1 MKKTLMIILALL
13 LALTP
18 LALAED
24 EAPAGYDFPELT
36 QSDLPVVMTLPGE
49 WYADL
54 QGLAIKLTL
63 SGDGA
68 YALEVPGSDVNKTGV
83 WEIKDGMLYLGGNE
97 APLLPLDDAIIWN
110 ATNLVFRRDAILTY
124 TPAEV
129 YPEAQTESFNGWWRA
144 QFTRVGSARDKS
156 KRPAVRSVQAGGSVI
171 LSSFIGDD
179 TALYIENGKAALA
192 GQLFGRQVAEFT
204 LTDGALTAKVE
215 GGKVTLQLQTDGLL
229 RLTYEG
235 GEAKV
240 IYLLP
245 APDPYAETEI
255 VAE

>member
-24 EAPAGYDFPELT
+24 EAPEGFDFPELT
-36 QSDLPVVMTLPGE
+36 LSDLPVAMTLPGE

-68 YALEVPGSDVNKTGV
+68 YALEVPGSAAQTGA
-83 WEIKDGMLYLGGNE
+83 WEINEEDGMLYLGGNE

-110 ATNLVFRRDAILTY
+110 AANLVFRRDAILTY

-129 YPEAQTESFNGWWRA
+129 YTEVQAESFNGWWRA
-144 QFTRVGSARDKS
+144 HFTQVGGARDTS

-171 LSSFIGDD
+171 LSSFIDDD

-192 GQLFGRQVAEFT
+192 GQLFGRQFAEFSLKNGV
-204 LTDGALTAKVE
+204 LTAEVDGA
-215 GGKVTLQLQTDGLL
+215 KVTLALQTDGFL
-229 RLTYEG
+229 RLTYASKD
-235 GEAKV
+235 EAKV

-245 APDPYAETEI
+245 APDPYAE
-255 VAE
+255 AE

>member
-68 YALEVPGSDVNKTGV
+68 YALEVPGSAAQTGA
-83 WEIKDGMLYLGGNE
+83 WEINEEDGMLYLGGNE

-110 ATNLVFRRDAILTY
+110 AANLVFRRDAILTY

-129 YPEAQTESFNGWWRA
+129 YTEAQAETFNGWWHA
-144 QFTRVGSARDKS
+144 HFTQVGGARDTS

-171 LSSFIGDD
+171 LSSFIDDD

-192 GQLFGRQVAEFT
+192 GQLFGRQLAEFS
-204 LTDGALTAKVE
+204 LKNGVLTAEVDDA
-215 GGKVTLQLQTDGLL
+215 KVTLAL
-229 RLTYEG
+229 
-235 GEAKV
+235 
-240 IYLLP
+240 
-245 APDPYAETEI
+245 
-255 VAE
+255 

>member
-1 MKKTLMIILALL
+1 MKKTLLIIMALL

-24 EAPAGYDFPELT
+24 EAPEGYDFPELPL
-36 QSDLPVVMTLPGE
+36 SDLPVVMTLPGE

-68 YALEVPGSDVNKTGV
+68 YTLEVPGSAAQTGA
-83 WEIKDGMLYLGGNE
+83 WEINEEDGMLYLGGNE
-97 APLLPLDDAIIWN
+97 APLLPLTDAIVWN
-110 ATNLVFRRDAILTY
+110 AANLVFRRDAILTY

-129 YPEAQTESFNGWWRA
+129 YTEAQAETFNGWWRA
-144 QFTRVGSARDKS
+144 HFTQVGGARDTS

-171 LSSFIGDD
+171 LSSFIDDD

-192 GQLFGRQVAEFT
+192 GRLFGRQIAEFSLKNGV
-204 LTDGALTAKVE
+204 LTAEVDGA
-215 GGKVTLQLQTDGLL
+215 KVTLALQTDGFL
-229 RLTYEG
+229 RLTYASKD
-235 GEAKV
+235 EAKV

-245 APDPYAETEI
+245 APDPYAE
-255 VAE
+255 AE

>member
-24 EAPAGYDFPELT
+24 EAPEGYDFPELT
-36 QSDLPVVMTLPGE
+36 LSDLPVVMTLPGE
-49 WYADL
+49 WYADF

-68 YALEVPGSDVNKTGV
+68 YALEVPGSAAQTGA
-83 WEIKDGMLYLGGNE
+83 WEINEEDGMLYLGGNE
-97 APLLPLDDAIIWN
+97 APLLPLTDAIIWN
-110 ATNLVFRRDAILTY
+110 AANLVFRRDAIVTY

-129 YPEAQTESFNGWWRA
+129 YTEAQAETFNGWWRA
-144 QFTRVGSARDKS
+144 HFTQVGGARDTS

-171 LSSFIGDD
+171 LSSFIDDD

-192 GQLFGRQVAEFT
+192 GQLFGRQLAEFSLKNGV
-204 LTDGALTAKVE
+204 LTADVDGA
-215 GGKVTLQLQTDGLL
+215 KVTLALQTDGFL
-229 RLTYEG
+229 RLTYASKD
-235 GEAKV
+235 EAKV

-245 APDPYAETEI
+245 APDPYAE
-255 VAE
+255 AE

>member
-24 EAPAGYDFPELT
+24 EAPEGFDFPELT
-36 QSDLPVVMTLPGE
+36 LSDLPVVMTLPGD

-68 YALEVPGSDVNKTGV
+68 YALEVPGSVAQTGA
-83 WEIKDGMLYLGGNE
+83 WEINEEDGMLYLGGNE
-97 APLLPLDDAIIWN
+97 APLLPLTDAIIWN
-110 ATNLVFRRDAILTY
+110 AANLVFRRDDILTY

-129 YPEAQTESFNGWWRA
+129 YTEVQTESFNGWWRA
-144 QFTRVGSARDKS
+144 HFTQVGGARDTS

-171 LSSFIGDD
+171 LSSFIDDD

-192 GQLFGRQVAEFT
+192 GQLFGRQIAEFSLKNGV
-204 LTDGALTAKVE
+204 LTAEVDGA
-215 GGKVTLQLQTDGLL
+215 KVTLALQTDGFL
-229 RLTYEG
+229 RLTYASKD
-235 GEAKV
+235 EAKV
-240 IYLLP
+240 IYLLL
-245 APDPYAETEI
+245 APDPYAETE
-255 VAE
+255 